1 MLRRSWIS
9 NACLSILLIYSALE
23 KAKDQDPKVEP
34 DYSYLQSIK
43 VAVSIIHL
51 LNAYIN
57 TALIPLASSSLT
69 IRRDMTNYCSTN
81 ISALEKKVNSIFQ
94 TVFESTFFVSDYLM
108 GIAVMSG
115 TSHRLSKQKK
125 NDFKLRE
132 DDGSLT
138 NLQTEVAFF
147 IPRRLN
153 SSHVAM

>member
-1 MLRRSWIS
+1 MLIF
-9 NACLSILLIYSALE
+9 SALE
-23 KAKDQDPKVEP
+23 KAKEQDVKGEP
-34 DYSYLQSIK
+34 EYLYLQNIK

-69 IRRDMTNYCSTN
+69 IRRDMTNYCTTN

-94 TVFESTFFVSDYLM
+94 TVYESTPFPADFSD

-138 NLQTEVAFF
+138 NLQTDVGILACV
-147 IPRRLN
+147 
-153 SSHVAM
+153 S